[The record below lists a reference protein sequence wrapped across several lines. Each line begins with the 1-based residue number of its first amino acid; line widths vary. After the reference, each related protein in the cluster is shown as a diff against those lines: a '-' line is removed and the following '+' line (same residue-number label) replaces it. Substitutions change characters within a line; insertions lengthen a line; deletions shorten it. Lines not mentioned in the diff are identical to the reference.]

1 MCRRYNY
8 KHCGLL
14 PLASPAGFLYVRTCT
29 LSQGSHDVF
38 IHRFLSRLQVNLRV
52 SILVGTSI

>member
-8 KHCGLL
+8 KHFVLL
-14 PLASPAGFLYVRTCT
+14 PLASPPGFFYVRTCA
-29 LSQGSHDVF
+29 LSQGFHDVF
-38 IHRFLSRLQVNLRV
+38 IHGFLSRLQVNFRI